1 MFASPALAQ
10 SSAATAPLPRRV
22 TYIIPAP
29 TSSPPLLSLPPVD
42 VDRRGHTAPLYT
54 RAPTGL
60 RDRGAPSTS
69 RSLRSSPHPRHR
81 LAVQALALD
90 LSTVVSRSNG
100 SDEPA
105 GILYTGARDGLLCS
119 WELDLPVKKRRKR
132 YGQPTVDLEDDDYD
146 ELGSGSDDDDEREA
160 ERRRDPTESET
171 NGILELDDLDRLN
184 RSVSVQEAQNRA
196 RSDSIRR
203 GSHASASTARGAK
216 APAENGVNEALP
228 IEERWEIDD
237 ERLNNSPRPSHFRQ
251 CIQSHTDWVN
261 DIVLCNSNQTLVS
274 ASSDSLVLAWNPHAS
289 SRQAQVT
296 PQQIGKHTDYVRCLT
311 SARDA
316 GWVAS
321 GGFDR
326 KINLWDLG
334 EGREKP
340 IIDLT
345 PPASI
350 YSLSS
355 TPSGSLLAA
364 GTPERV
370 VRIWDPRS
378 RSQVAQLGGHTD
390 NVRAVLLAEEG
401 KWLLSASSDATVK
414 LWSLAAQKC
423 LHTFSHH
430 SESVWSLFSQH
441 ASLEIFYSGDRVG
454 NLCKIDLQGTGEP
467 GEGECVLLARD
478 YCEDE
483 PRPGSQSIS
492 QIVAQDDAY
501 VWTAGSSSTVK
512 RWRDCPPRLRR
523 AGAITTRREGMA
535 SVVSLSAPL
544 EEVDSNYRP
553 MTPLRPENS
562 LDGRERSAVVSFAES
577 LTSGLTRTVSS
588 PTSPTGASGSQ
599 RVAHRPSSLRARVVP
614 SASSARRRPSLS
626 GNNTGS
632 SSQRLFDIHYD
643 SLVPLRSP
651 EASYFSSAFLHRAR
665 DPDAATIDSV
675 TSGPSQSFGSRI
687 AASTSPSMHHIARSP
702 SEVTRENNLARRE
715 YMDREDCS
723 EATPLR
729 SSPDGVIEGGQGLKR
744 CELLNDRRHGLTI
757 DTKDEV
763 ALWDIIRCECLGV
776 FEPQEVQ
783 QLRRRPSDAVSSM
796 SGSSSPVSEAVSSAD
811 LLDSVRERIEGEG
824 AVATWCKCD
833 ARTGSLVVHLE
844 EARAFDGEVYAD
856 EAMHVLAD
864 RDPGPE
870 HRIILGKWVLRN
882 LFDSFI
888 EAELELR
895 AGGRTPVPHSRR
907 ANGVPNFISLSG
919 LATAMTPAP
928 TRLKTPGMTIALAT
942 PALNP
947 VVIPAHAP
955 PSFNSSP
962 IAIRSHDLETIPQSP
977 TPHVF
982 DAGDFARNSVT
993 PGLAKTP
1000 AANGRGENDYFSLP
1014 TAPNDPTTASPV
1026 ILSSPGPLPTPG
1038 GSLMGRLRN
1047 LGKASKK
1054 ANVESTEAPAA
1065 TSVPLEPE
1073 MVDTRSAAEQHQH
1086 QVLQTVFSRP
1096 LTPCEPK
1103 DAPTLTY
1110 PSDTAIII
1118 SEGGFNSS
1126 ASSVIYRGLVGTGRE
1141 DVGVLEQKA
1150 PLWLLDFLLGNR
1162 VIIKEPVKLSFLI
1175 QPWTDENGKS
1185 DLPELPNSNA
1195 RLTANRT
1202 LRLRKVVGFVA
1213 DKLNLGSIRGRTSI
1227 SSSNDLPN
1235 PTTMTNTTLTPASP
1249 TADAPDPIFESAA
1262 VYDPEKELEI
1272 LVGDVVL
1279 PGWSTIASAR
1289 TFHWKNGGDMVLH
1302 YRLKRTGTS

>member
-1 MFASPALAQ
+1 MFASPALVQ
-10 SSAATAPLPRRV
+10 NSAVFAPLPRRV

-60 RDRGAPSTS
+60 RNAPSTG
-69 RSLRSSPHPRHR
+69 RPFRSSPHPRHR

-90 LSTVVSRSNG
+90 LSTAVSRSNDSG
-100 SDEPA
+100 EPG

-132 YGQPTVDLEDDDYD
+132 YGQPTVDPEDDDYD
-146 ELGSGSDDDDEREA
+146 QLGGGSDDDVEA
-160 ERRRDPTESET
+160 ERRDPTESEE
-171 NGILELDDLDRLN
+171 NGILDLDDLDSLN
-184 RSVSVQEAQNRA
+184 RSVSVQEAQKRA
-196 RSDSIRR
+196 RSDSFRR
-203 GSHASASTARGAK
+203 GSYTSASAAREAK
-216 APAENGVNEALP
+216 GSAENGVNEALP
-228 IEERWEIDD
+228 VEERWEIDD
-237 ERLNNSPRPSHFRQ
+237 ERLNSNPRSSRFRQ

-261 DIVLCNSNQTLVS
+261 DIVLCNSNRTLVS

-311 SARDA
+311 SARGA

-345 PPASI
+345 PPASV

-370 VRIWDPRS
+370 VRVWDPRS
-378 RSQVAQLGGHTD
+378 RSQVARLGGHTD

-401 KWLLSASSDATVK
+401 KWLLSASSDSTVK

-430 SESVWSLFSQH
+430 SESVWALFSQH

-478 YCEDE
+478 YCEDDS
-483 PRPGSQSIS
+483 RPGSQGIS

-544 EEVDSNYRP
+544 EEVDSNDRP
-553 MTPLRPENS
+553 MTPPRPES
-562 LDGRERSAVVSFAES
+562 PPDGRERSAVVSFAES

-599 RVAHRPSSLRARVVP
+599 VLAHRPSSLRARVVP
-614 SASSARRRPSLS
+614 SANSARRPSLI
-626 GNNTGS
+626 GNTTGS

-643 SLVPLRSP
+643 SLIPLTSP
-651 EASYFSSAFLHRAR
+651 EASYFSSAFLNRAR
-665 DPDAATIDSV
+665 DPDAATIYSV
-675 TSGPSQSFGSRI
+675 TSGPSQSIGSRI
-687 AASTSPSMHHIARSP
+687 AASTPPPTYHISRSL

-715 YMDREDCS
+715 YIDREDCS
-723 EATPLR
+723 EAAPLR
-729 SSPDGVIEGGQGLKR
+729 SSPDGVIEGGQGLTR
-744 CELLNDRRHGLTI
+744 CELLNDRRHALTI
-757 DTKDEV
+757 DTEDEV
-763 ALWDIIRCECLGV
+763 ALWDIVRCECLGV
-776 FEPQEVQ
+776 FEPQEVH
-783 QLRRRPSDAVSSM
+783 QLRRRPSDAFSNM

-811 LLDSVRERIEGEG
+811 LLDLVRERIEGEG

-844 EARAFDGEVYAD
+844 EARVFDGEVYAD
-856 EAMHVLAD
+856 EAMPTSVD
-864 RDPGPE
+864 MDPGPE

-888 EAELELR
+888 EAEMELR
-895 AGGRTPVPHSRR
+895 AGSRTPVPHSRR
-907 ANGVPNFISLSG
+907 VNGVPNFISLSG
-919 LATAMTPAP
+919 LATAVTPGAMG
-928 TRLKTPGMTIALAT
+928 LKTPGMTIALAT

-947 VVIPAHAP
+947 VVLPPNA
-955 PSFNSSP
+955 PSFASSSP
-962 IAIRSHDLETIPQSP
+962 VAVRSHDLETIPQSP

-993 PGLAKTP
+993 PGLIKTP
-1000 AANGRGENDYFSLP
+1000 AANGRVDNDYFSLP
-1014 TAPNDPTTASPV
+1014 TSPNDSTTASPV
-1026 ILSSPGPLPTPG
+1026 ISSPSGPLPTPG

-1073 MVDTRSAAEQHQH
+1073 TIDTRSAAEQHQH

-1096 LTPCEPK
+1096 LAHCEPE

-1118 SEGGFNSS
+1118 SEGGFDSS

-1141 DVGVLEQKA
+1141 DLSVLEQKA

-1162 VIIKEPVKLSFLI
+1162 VLIKEPVKLSFLI

-1185 DLPELPNSNA
+1185 DLRELPNSNA

-1213 DKLNLGSIRGRTSI
+1213 DKLNLGSVGGRTSI
-1227 SSSNDLPN
+1227 SSSNDSSD
-1235 PTTMTNTTLTPASP
+1235 PTTTTTTTPTPASSS
-1249 TADAPDPIFESAA
+1249 DNAPEPPSEASAPF
-1262 VYDPEKELEI
+1262 DPEKELEI
-1272 LVGDVVL
+1272 LVGGVVL

-1289 TFHWKNGGDMVLH
+1289 TFYWKNGGDLVLH
-1302 YRLKRTGTS
+1302 YRFKRNTTV